1 MPVVTHQP
9 SCWYFTLS
17 KLFFR
22 SQEESIINQFN
33 DFIKSYKKTWGEY
46 RLRAVK
52 SEHELRSVWED
63 FLEGLNIKTDLD
75 DCYNIKSIPGVI
87 DQFVILREFC
97 SCHDPAVDAEWEL
110 DNYIDYI
117 KNNPE
122 EFFRVFKQYE
132 DRVVN
137 TTVRSTW
144 GAVSGKYFTGIVNGI
159 PVPDY
164 TSALY
169 SCKEAL
175 IRMCAAPSNRARQ
188 ALLSAFPK
196 EETYFTTIFSRH
208 IAAYFGEWVDDVDA
222 PDSMYAPM
230 QPLVARWRALADPKP
245 TRSFAIGDRHGR
257 TNCCLVPGCGGWSNA
272 RLGTY
277 ATKEELK
284 EATTHKQKKDLAVA
298 ITVQKSEEKLRKDSE
313 QRREKRKQKIK
324 TAKQKREDSLKKEEQ
339 DKFKRGEAAER
350 ALDALDI
357 EYIDKSPD
365 ILLEEITE
373 KIAST
378 RPYKVN
384 ITRLKNIKH
393 YFALNTSGAQ
403 ERLNTLVLNLET
415 YFAGKE
421 QGEKL

>member
-1 MPVVTHQP
+1 MPVFTHQP
-9 SCWYFTLS
+9 SCWHFTLS

-22 SQEESIINQFN
+22 NQEENIINQFN
-33 DFIKSYKKTWGEY
+33 DFIKGYKKTWGED

-63 FLEGLNIKTDLD
+63 FLEGLSIQTDLD
-75 DCYNIKSIPGVI
+75 DCYNIRGIPGVI
-87 DQFVILREFC
+87 DEFVILREFC

-110 DNYIDYI
+110 DNYIEYI
-117 KNNPE
+117 TNNPE

-132 DRVVN
+132 DRVSN
-137 TTVRSTW
+137 TAVRSSW
-144 GAVSGKYFTGIVNGI
+144 GLVSGKYFTGIVNGI

-169 SCKEAL
+169 PCKEAL
-175 IRMCAAPSNRARQ
+175 ISMCAAPSNRARQ

-208 IAAYFGEWVDDVDA
+208 IAAYFGEWVDEVNE

-230 QPLVARWRALADPKP
+230 QPLVDRWEQSEPKP

-257 TNCCLVPGCGGWSNA
+257 TNCCLVPGCGGWSNS

-284 EATTHKQKKDLAVA
+284 EAVTPKQKKDLALA
-298 ITVQKSEEKLRKDSE
+298 ITVQKSEEKLKKDSE

-324 TAKQKREDSLKKEEQ
+324 TAKQKREDSLRKEQE
-339 DKFKRGEAAER
+339 DKIRRGEAAKR
-350 ALDALDI
+350 ALEALGI
-357 EYIDKSPD
+357 EYIGKSPNL
-365 ILLEEITE
+365 LLEEITE
-373 KIAST
+373 KIAGV
-378 RPYKVN
+378 RPYKIN

-393 YFALNTSGAQ
+393 YFALNTSEAQ
-403 ERLNTLVLNLET
+403 EKLNTLVLRLET